1 MRLIMPMATMMRKVW
16 FFSTD
21 LASNQ
26 VICRKAVAEKPERAG
41 PGKARTPSRV
51 GVLGSSSSFSTGFAA
66 PPARRLNE
74 KRE

>member
-1 MRLIMPMATMMRKVW
+1 MATMMRKVW
-16 FFSTD
+16 FFRMD

-26 VICRKAVAEKPERAG
+26 VMCRKAVMEKPERAG
-41 PGKARTPSRV
+41 AGKARTPSRA
-51 GVLGSSSSFSTGFAA
+51 GAGPSSSFFSTGFAA